1 MHHREQKVY
10 AVTSPVRCDVC
21 VHETGAE
28 PPAPAELQVYPQRLA
43 PESEVHDR
51 EASGVALER
60 EAVEAHVVAM
70 AGVPVGYLQ
79 VVKVAGTRNVEV
91 GLRKS
96 IQLVALAA
104 ATYAATW
111 SVGDDAAVVHAE
123 GERAATAVVVSRV
136 QTPG

>member
-1 MHHREQKVY
+1 MY
-10 AVTSPVRCDVC
+10 

-28 PPAPAELQVYPQRLA
+28 PPVPAELQVYLHRLA
-43 PESEVHDR
+43 LESEVHDR

-70 AGVPVGYLQ
+70 AGAPVGYLQ

-91 GLRKS
+91 SLRKS

-111 SVGDDAAVVHAE
+111 SVGDDAAVVHAG

-136 QTPG
+136 RTPG